1 MELSII
7 YYISLLLLFGY
18 FVVYHFPH
26 TNSIPPSPSESTSIN
41 DPNDQVEELGP
52 EKFYHHPVWPQ
63 RWHHPVLTK
72 EASAKW
78 WQEPWFKSAADRRS
92 RQFLTRR
99 LPCYFPWGYLIY
111 RTVYTPES
119 EGIECELDYPR
130 ELHGDESRPEQLI
143 EESHKDVVISDPS
156 RWDGASIEQVRG
168 HLPFD
173 ERSLISIARDD
184 RNGFVG
190 VVDGRYNPE
199 ERYDNPSYCGFMR
212 VQIKALWD
220 LYVNYDWEPMSTLCP
235 KHPDGWIPV
244 YNGCYGTVQDEDGN
258 EYPENYAQH
267 RPKGLAGRGPVKV
280 APVTAAPAT
289 QVAAV
294 PKIAT
299 AVAERAPV
307 LDPAVQVSLTTDAP
321 VTEFATVTK
330 VATAITERARHLA
343 LICLDLFVFLLLT

>member
-7 YYISLLLLFGY
+7 YYLSLLLLFGY

-26 TNSIPPSPSESTSIN
+26 TNSIPPSPSESASIN
-41 DPNDQVEELGP
+41 DPNDQVEELDP
-52 EKFYHHPVWPQ
+52 VKFYHHPVWSQ

-78 WQEPWFKSAADRRS
+78 RQEPWFKNAADRRS

-99 LPCYFPWGYLIY
+99 LPCYFPWGFIIY

-119 EGIECELDYPR
+119 EELWPIVMERMAHQLHRGIECELDHPM

-143 EESHKDVVISDPS
+143 EESHKDVIISDPS

-168 HLPFD
+168 HFAVYLRKIKQEDYSEESRFASCLVVD
-173 ERSLISIARDD
+173 ERSLKSIAKED

-199 ERYDNPSYCGFMR
+199 ERYDNPSYRGFMR

-258 EYPENYAQH
+258 EYPENYAQR
-267 RPKGLAGRGPVKV
+267 RPKGLAGRG
-280 APVTAAPAT
+280 
-289 QVAAV
+289 
-294 PKIAT
+294 
-299 AVAERAPV
+299 RG
-307 LDPAVQVSLTTDAP
+307 
-321 VTEFATVTK
+321 
-330 VATAITERARHLA
+330 
-343 LICLDLFVFLLLT
+343 

>member
-7 YYISLLLLFGY
+7 YYLSLLLLFGY

-26 TNSIPPSPSESTSIN
+26 TNSIPSPSESASVN

-78 WQEPWFKSAADRRS
+78 WQEPWFKNAADRRS

-99 LPCYFPWGYLIY
+99 PPCYFPWGYIIY

-119 EGIECELDYPR
+119 NELWPIVMERIAHQLNRGIECELDYPR
-130 ELHGDESRPEQLI
+130 ERHGDESRPEQLI

-156 RWDGASIEQVRG
+156 RWDGASLEQVRD
-168 HLPFD
+168 HFAVYLRKIKQEDYSEESRFASCLVVD
-173 ERSLISIARDD
+173 ERSLKSIAKDD

-199 ERYDNPSYCGFMR
+199 ERYDNPSYRGFMR

-258 EYPENYAQH
+258 EYPENYAQR
-267 RPKGLAGRGPVKV
+267 RPKGLAGRG
-280 APVTAAPAT
+280 
-289 QVAAV
+289 
-294 PKIAT
+294 
-299 AVAERAPV
+299 RG
-307 LDPAVQVSLTTDAP
+307 
-321 VTEFATVTK
+321 
-330 VATAITERARHLA
+330 
-343 LICLDLFVFLLLT
+343 

>member
-7 YYISLLLLFGY
+7 YYLSLLLLFGY

-26 TNSIPPSPSESTSIN
+26 TNSIPPSPSESASID
-41 DPNDQVEELGP
+41 DPNDQVEELDP
-52 EKFYHHPVWPQ
+52 DKFYHHPVWPQ
-63 RWHHPVLTK
+63 RWHHPMLTK

-78 WQEPWFKSAADRRS
+78 WQEPWFKNAADRRS
-92 RQFLTRR
+92 RQFLPRR
-99 LPCYFPWGYLIY
+99 LPCYFPWGYIIY

-119 EGIECELDYPR
+119 EELWPIVMKRMAHQLNRGIECELDHPR

-168 HLPFD
+168 HFAVYLRKIKQEDYSEESHFASCLVVD
-173 ERSLISIARDD
+173 ERSLKSIAKDD

-199 ERYDNPSYCGFMR
+199 ERYDNPSYRGFMR

-258 EYPENYAQH
+258 DYPENYAQH
-267 RPKGLAGRGPVKV
+267 RPEGLAGRG
-280 APVTAAPAT
+280 
-289 QVAAV
+289 
-294 PKIAT
+294 
-299 AVAERAPV
+299 RG
-307 LDPAVQVSLTTDAP
+307 
-321 VTEFATVTK
+321 
-330 VATAITERARHLA
+330 
-343 LICLDLFVFLLLT
+343 

>member
-7 YYISLLLLFGY
+7 YYLSLLLLFGY

-26 TNSIPPSPSESTSIN
+26 TNSIPPSPSESASIN
-41 DPNDQVEELGP
+41 DPNDQVEELDP
-52 EKFYHHPVWPQ
+52 VKFYHHPVWPQ
-63 RWHHPVLTK
+63 RWHHPMLTK

-78 WQEPWFKSAADRRS
+78 RQEPWFKNAADRRS

-99 LPCYFPWGYLIY
+99 LPCYFPWGYIIY

-119 EGIECELDYPR
+119 EELWPIVMKRMAHQLHRGIECELDYPR

-143 EESHKDVVISDPS
+143 KESHKDVIISDPS

-168 HLPFD
+168 LFAVYLRKIKQEDYSEESRFASCLVVD
-173 ERSLISIARDD
+173 ERSLKSIAEDD

-199 ERYDNPSYCGFMR
+199 ERYDNPSYLGFMR

-220 LYVNYDWEPMSTLCP
+220 LYVNYGWEPMSTLCP

-258 EYPENYAQH
+258 EYPENYAQR
-267 RPKGLAGRGPVKV
+267 RPKGLAGRG
-280 APVTAAPAT
+280 
-289 QVAAV
+289 
-294 PKIAT
+294 
-299 AVAERAPV
+299 RG
-307 LDPAVQVSLTTDAP
+307 
-321 VTEFATVTK
+321 
-330 VATAITERARHLA
+330 
-343 LICLDLFVFLLLT
+343 